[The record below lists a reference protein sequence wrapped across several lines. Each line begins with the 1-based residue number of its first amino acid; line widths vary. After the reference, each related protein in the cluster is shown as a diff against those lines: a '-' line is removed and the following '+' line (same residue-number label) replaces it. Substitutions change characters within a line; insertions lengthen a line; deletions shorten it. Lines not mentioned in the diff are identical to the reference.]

1 VEDLVMEKNMYRK
14 EYISILL
21 PFAITMLIVFIF
33 TVPIFSSDLSDAT
46 ALREKCE
53 RELKII
59 EVSVKNFGDSADL
72 QTFSNGEKLVKLGR
86 LKFAQTKYPEAI
98 ENYNNYLKLQHNL
111 YGSLA
116 KKYTERTAKLIDEIA
131 EDLVDYIDNR
141 KVEEYIRLAN
151 QNLRDARS
159 TMTNKHYTSSI
170 DHCRLAKNYAFGTYK
185 LVGKDIPKRYD
196 KDVADNEKRI
206 HK

>member
-1 VEDLVMEKNMYRK
+1 MEKNAYIK
-14 EYISILL
+14 KYISLLL
-21 PFAITMLIVFIF
+21 PFSIPLIML
-33 TVPIFSSDLSDAT
+33 TLTPLFSSDLSDAT

-59 EVSVKNFGDSADL
+59 EVSVKNFGDASDL
-72 QTFSNGEKLVKLGR
+72 QEFKKGEKLVKLGR

-98 ENYNNYLKLQHNL
+98 DKYNNYLKLQHNL
-111 YGSLA
+111 YESLA

-151 QNLRDARS
+151 QNLKDAKS
-159 TMTNKHYTSSI
+159 TMINRHYKSTI
-170 DHCRLAKNYAFGTYK
+170 NHCRLAKNYAFGTYK
-185 LVGKDIPKRYD
+185 LIGKKIPKQYERD
-196 KDVADNEKRI
+196 SADNEKRI
-206 HK
+206 YK